1 MATIRKETS
10 IGSPAAAVWAA
21 FRDVGAVHTRLAPG
35 FVVDCRMDGKDRI
48 VTFAN
53 GPVVREVI
61 VNIDDDAR
69 RLAYSV
75 RSDNLTHHN
84 ASFEVLSAGDD
95 RCRVVWIAD
104 LLPDEAAAG
113 IGAMMEQGVVAMK
126 TALER
131 PPTR

>member
-1 MATIRKETS
+1 MSARCTR
-10 IGSPAAAVWAA
+10 GSR
-21 FRDVGAVHTRLAPG
+21 RDSSWIVEWTARTASLRLPTG
-35 FVVDCRMDGKDRI
+35 L
-48 VTFAN
+48 
-53 GPVVREVI
+53 VVREVI

-95 RCRVVWIAD
+95 RCRLVWIAD
-104 LLPDEAAAG
+104 LLPDEAATA
-113 IGAMMEQGVVAMK
+113 IGAMMGQGVVAMK

-131 PPTR
+131 PAIR